1 MYQHADKH
9 AYNPFLSRSRQ
20 ISLSLTQNKMEIG
33 YAIKC
38 VQQALQTAMD
48 SALKSH
54 RLTMAQYVVLF
65 NLLNHPGVSSA
76 ELARLSFV
84 TPQTMMRLVKSLEG
98 SGYLART
105 QSSQTPRILKA
116 RLTPKGSTAFRAATR
131 DVDLVL
137 SRMLR
142 GVQDKELEQLGL
154 LLHKMLGQLEEP
166 QSSAN
171 I

>member
-1 MYQHADKH
+1 
-9 AYNPFLSRSRQ
+9 
-20 ISLSLTQNKMEIG
+20 MEIG

-48 SALKSH
+48 SALKNYH
-54 RLTMAQYVVLF
+54 LTMAQYVVLF

-84 TPQTMMRLVKSLEG
+84 TPQTMIRLVKNLER
-98 SGYLART
+98 SGFLARA
-105 QSSQTPRILKA
+105 QSSQAPRILKA
-116 RLTPKGSTAFRAATR
+116 RLTPKGATAFRAATE

-137 SRMLR
+137 SRMLS
-142 GVQDKELEQLGL
+142 GIQDKELEQFGL
-154 LLHKMLGQLEEP
+154 LLHKMLQQLEEP
-166 QSSAN
+166 QSSTT